1 MIRIKSTLFYV
12 ILISI
17 LAAQSTY
24 SQNLLFLHDKIEKA
38 DIFVN
43 IGKKIKIETID
54 NKIIKG
60 KLAEIKDSS
69 VVIDNGTQTEIKLTN
84 IKYFHYR
91 SSSGWKTAGGVLL
104 AFYAGVMTVFVYT
117 GLTQN
122 TRANTDPNV
131 TYDNPIPGMAI
142 VGAIAIPALYAGTY
156 FALFHKKKYNTLS
169 RYELNVVK
177 HK

>member
-54 NKIIKG
+54 NKNIIC
-60 KLAEIKDSS
+60 
-69 VVIDNGTQTEIKLTN
+69 
-84 IKYFHYR
+84 Y
-91 SSSGWKTAGGVLL
+91 
-104 AFYAGVMTVFVYT
+104 
-117 GLTQN
+117 
-122 TRANTDPNV
+122 
-131 TYDNPIPGMAI
+131 
-142 VGAIAIPALYAGTY
+142 
-156 FALFHKKKYNTLS
+156 
-169 RYELNVVK
+169 
-177 HK
+177 